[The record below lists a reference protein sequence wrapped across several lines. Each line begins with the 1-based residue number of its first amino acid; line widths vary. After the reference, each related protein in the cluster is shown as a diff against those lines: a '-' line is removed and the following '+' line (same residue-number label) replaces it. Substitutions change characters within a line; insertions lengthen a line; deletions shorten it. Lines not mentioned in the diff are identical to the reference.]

1 MDTEIV
7 VSNKSM
13 LSGMPSLLTLS
24 GDEFIEVVRRLPDGT
39 YANYRTLASKL
50 RVGKSVYDIAVGQG
64 YTGTEAEWLLTLIGE
79 SAYEAA
85 VSSEEFTGTKA
96 EWILCMAALYTND
109 PENVGKVLQAD
120 ELGRAVYQKLTAAS
134 VGLDKVDNT
143 SDEDKPLS
151 KAVNQELGKYLLKDR
166 TTTEVMKVLLGINGV
181 ETTEDKQGVIFDE
194 GVVTA
199 GAEHTGVI
207 IRLKR
212 GTSIESA
219 TYVGTEGTL
228 FVDLTNKRVFLHDG
242 VKAGGYPVGLTESE
256 VQEIVSAS
264 LDSFEID
271 QSKVTGLTE
280 ALATVVKTADI
291 GQTVAA
297 LVDGAVPIAQI
308 PVEELATAL
317 GYTKVDG
324 QWILSK
330 DRVAV

>member
-24 GDEFIEVVRRLPDGT
+24 GDEFVEVVRRLPDGT
-39 YANYRTLASKL
+39 YVNYRTLVSKL
-50 RVGKSVYDIAVGQG
+50 RIGKSVFDIAVEQG
-64 YTGTEAEWLLTLIGE
+64 YEGTEAEWLLTLVGE

-85 VSSEEFTGTKA
+85 VSSEEFVGTKA
-96 EWILCMAALYTND
+96 EWIMCMAALYTND

-120 ELGRAVYQKLTAAS
+120 ELGRAVYQKLSAAS
-134 VGLDKVDNT
+134 VGLDKVNNT

-151 KAVNQELGKYLLKDR
+151 KAINQELGKYLLKER
-166 TTTEVMKVLLGINGV
+166 TTTEVMKVILGITGV
-181 ETTEDKQGVIFDE
+181 DATEDKQGVIFNE
-194 GVVTA
+194 GVATD

-207 IRLKR
+207 LRLKR

-219 TYVGTEGTL
+219 TYVGMEGTL

-242 VKAGGYPVGLTESE
+242 VKAGGYPVGLSESE

-264 LDSFEID
+264 LNSFEID

-280 ALATVVKTADI
+280 ALAAVVKTSDV
-291 GQTVAA
+291 GQTVAS
-297 LVDGAVPIAQI
+297 LVEGKV
-308 PVEELATAL
+308 PVEQLPVEALATAL
-317 GYTKVDG
+317 GFTKVG
-324 QWILSK
+324 EQWILSK